1 MGKPILL
8 GIVAVALLGPATAL
22 PWGWEVEEDA
32 YGSPA
37 VEERAAAPVE
47 AAEPTEAGGAASLEP
62 AQAVETDDLA
72 SSDAQWLGSIWSMP

>member
-22 PWGWEVEEDA
+22 AWGWEAEEEA
-32 YGSPA
+32 YGTPA
-37 VEERAAAPVE
+37 AEERTAAPVE
-47 AAEPTEAGGAASLEP
+47 AAQPTEAGGAASPEP

-72 SSDAQWLGSIWSMP
+72 SSDAQWLGSIWTMP